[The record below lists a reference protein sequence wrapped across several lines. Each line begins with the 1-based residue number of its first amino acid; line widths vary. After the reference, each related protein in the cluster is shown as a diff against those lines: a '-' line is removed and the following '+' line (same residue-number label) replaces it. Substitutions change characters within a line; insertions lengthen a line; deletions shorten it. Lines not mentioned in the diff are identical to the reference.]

1 MIDQSRALLLN
12 PLPLIEWN
20 VNKTYLK
27 DLKKNGIPI
36 IPSLFFED
44 FDIDEVTSSFN
55 TFDSEKVIIKPTVGA
70 NADKI
75 MIIKKSDTMDKL
87 KKTKDTYENRTF
99 ILQPFINS
107 IKKDGEM
114 SLIFF
119 NRSFSHG
126 LSKVPKKGDFRVQ
139 EEHGGTLELLENLD
153 EQIINLCKKI
163 LSLLPYDCFYSRID
177 LVFDRGHPLLMEIE
191 VIEPSLYFN
200 LEPKSA
206 KLFAKKVSDFFNHQC

>member
-1 MIDQSRALLLN
+1 
-12 PLPLIEWN
+12 
-20 VNKTYLK
+20 
-27 DLKKNGIPI
+27 
-36 IPSLFFED
+36 
-44 FDIDEVTSSFN
+44 
-55 TFDSEKVIIKPTVGA
+55 
-70 NADKI
+70 
-75 MIIKKSDTMDKL
+75 MDKL
-87 KKTKDTYENRTF
+87 KRTKDAYKKRSF

-119 NRSFSHG
+119 NKGFSHG

-139 EEHGGTLELLENLD
+139 EEHGGTLELLKNLD
-153 EQIINLCKKI
+153 KQVINLCKKVI
-163 LSLLPYDCFYSRID
+163 SLLPYECFYSRID

-206 KLFAKKVSDFFNHQC
+206 KLFAKKVSDFF